1 MTYRQKKCAR
11 LPVVFGIVLAAG
23 ALSPS
28 KSWATVSWESDDGLK
43 VDWNNS
49 LRYSA
54 MFRMDKRDGEL
65 LSNPNLDDGDRN
77 FSTGLVSNRGEL
89 FSELDVV
96 HSAGFGAR
104 VSANGWYDTV
114 YNRHND
120 NPGIS
125 GGAFPN
131 QVSTGPDEFTHSTR
145 DQQGRDVELRDAFVF
160 GRLQLG
166 ETELTGRL
174 GQHSLVWGESLFFAN
189 NAVAG
194 AQSPFDTTRL
204 LDDPTAEAKEF
215 VLPVPQVSAQ
225 WQLSDSLSVGAY
237 YQFRYVH
244 NRIPASGSYF
254 SVSDIVGSGAERL
267 VLDPTT
273 GLSAFRQS
281 DHDAKDS
288 GQFGLQVRWQVG
300 EFDLGFYALQFHDKD
315 FQQVTSLGQPFGPFG
330 PVLPTS
336 YYLAY
341 QEDTQLYGFSASR
354 SFGDLNLAL
363 EASVRKGQSLATTHA
378 VDTSAL
384 GGPVP
389 NNNDHPAYAVGDT
402 AHINL
407 STIWTVPRTALW
419 NEANLAAEVAWTRL
433 LKCKQ
438 NCDDSVSG
446 VAALDPNIT
455 RDAWA
460 MRAVFKPMYRQAVLG
475 WDIGVPIGV
484 GFTPKGSRNPLGP
497 AAVPP
502 ENGGDLTVGISGL
515 YMNAWNLNLAYTRFF
530 GPSGTFL
537 DDTNSYSYK
546 QARADRD
553 FIAFTV
559 RRSF

>member
-11 LPVVFGIVLAAG
+11 LPVVFGIVLAVG
-23 ALSPS
+23 ALSPF

-288 GQFGLQVRWQVG
+288 AQFGLQVRWQVG

>member
-1 MTYRQKKCAR
+1 MQSHKKCVRFPAA
-11 LPVVFGIVLAAG
+11 LGTVLLVG

-28 KSWATVSWESDDGLK
+28 QSWATFSWESDDGLK
-43 VDWNNS
+43 VDWTNS

-54 MFRMDKRDGEL
+54 VFRVKDRDSEL
-65 LSNPNLDDGDRN
+65 LRNPNLDDGDQN

-89 FSELDVV
+89 FSELDIV
-96 HSAGFGAR
+96 HPNGYGAR
-104 VSANGWYDTV
+104 VSGMGWYDTV
-114 YNRHND
+114 YNRDND
-120 NPGIS
+120 NPGID

-131 QVSTGPDEFTHSTR
+131 QLSSDFNEFTDSTR
-145 DQQGRDVELRDAFVF
+145 DQHGRDAELRDAFVF
-160 GRLQLG
+160 GRLALG
-166 ETELTGRL
+166 DTELTGRL

-225 WQLSDSLSVGAY
+225 WQLTDTFSIGAY

-254 SVSDIVGSGAERL
+254 SVADIVGSGAERL

-273 GLSAFRQS
+273 GLSALRDS
-281 DHDAKDS
+281 DRDAKDS
-288 GQFGLQVRWQVG
+288 GQFGVQLRWQVG
-300 EFDLGFYALQFHDKD
+300 EFDLGFYALRFHDKD
-315 FQQVTSLGQPFGPFG
+315 FQQVTALGQPFGPFG

-341 QEDTQLYGFSASR
+341 HEDTQLYGFSASR

-363 EASVRKGQSLATTHA
+363 EASIRKDQSLATTHA
-378 VDTSAL
+378 VDASAL
-384 GGPVP
+384 GAATP
-389 NNNDHPAYAVGDT
+389 NNSDHPAYAVGDT

-419 NEANLAAEVAWTRL
+419 NEANLVAEVAWTRL

-438 NCDDSVSG
+438 NCDDTVAG
-446 VAALDPNIT
+446 QAALDPNIT
-455 RDAWA
+455 RDSWS
-460 MRAVFKPMYRQAVLG
+460 MRAVFEPMYRQALVG
-475 WDIGVPIGV
+475 WDISIPMGV

-502 ENGGDLTVGISGL
+502 ENGGDFTIGISGM
-515 YMNAWNLNLAYTRFF
+515 YMNAWDLNLAYTRFF
-530 GPSGTFL
+530 GPAGTFL
-537 DDTNSYSYK
+537 DDTNSYSYQ
-546 QARADRD
+546 QARHDRD
-553 FIAFTV
+553 FVAFTV

>member
-11 LPVVFGIVLAAG
+11 LPVALGIVLAVG

-28 KSWATVSWESDDGLK
+28 KSWATFSWESADGLK
-43 VDWNNS
+43 LDWNNA

-54 MFRMDKRDGEL
+54 MFRVDKRDSEL
-65 LSNPNLDDGDRN
+65 LSNPNLDDGDQN

-89 FSELDVV
+89 FSELDLV
-96 HSAGFGAR
+96 HPDGIGAR
-104 VSANGWYDTV
+104 VSASAWYDTV
-114 YNRHND
+114 YNRDND
-120 NPGIS
+120 NPGVA
-125 GGAFPN
+125 GGAYPN
-131 QVSTGPDEFTHSTR
+131 QLSSAPDEFTDSTR
-145 DQQGRDVELRDAFVF
+145 DQHGRDVELRDAFVF

-166 ETELTGRL
+166 GTELSGRL

-189 NAVAG
+189 NAIAG

-225 WQLSDSLSVGAY
+225 WQLSDTLSIGAY

-244 NRIPASGSYF
+244 NRIPGSGSYF
-254 SVSDIVGSGAERL
+254 SVSDIVGAGAERL
-267 VLDPTT
+267 VLDPAT
-273 GLSAFRQS
+273 GLSAPKES
-281 DHDAKDS
+281 DRDAKDS
-288 GQFGLQVRWQVG
+288 GQFGLQLRWQVG

-315 FQQVTSLGQPFGPFG
+315 FQQVTRMGQPFGPFG
-330 PVLPTS
+330 PVLPTG

-363 EASVRKGQSLATTHA
+363 EASIRKDQSLATTHA

-384 GGPVP
+384 GGAVP
-389 NNNDHPAYAVGDT
+389 DNRDHPAYAVGDT
-402 AHINL
+402 AHINV

-438 NCDDSVSG
+438 NCDDSVAG
-446 VAALDPNIT
+446 AAALDPNIT

-460 MRAVFKPMYRQAVLG
+460 MRAVFEPMYRQALLG
-475 WDIGVPIGV
+475 WDISVPMGV
-484 GFTPKGSRNPLGP
+484 GFTPNGSRNALGP
-497 AAVPP
+497 SAVPA
-502 ENGGDLTVGISGL
+502 ENGGDFTIGVSGL
-515 YMNAWNLNLAYTRFF
+515 YMNAWDLNLAYTRFF
-530 GPSGTFL
+530 GSAGSFL
-537 DDTNSYSYK
+537 DESNSYSYK

>member
-54 MFRMDKRDGEL
+54 MFRMDRRDGEL

-125 GGAFPN
+125 GGAFPS

-237 YQFRYVH
+237 YQLRYVH

-267 VLDPTT
+267 ILDPTT

-288 GQFGLQVRWQVG
+288 GQFGVQVRWQVG

-419 NEANLAAEVAWTRL
+419 NEANLAAEVGWTRL

-446 VAALDPNIT
+446 VAALDPNAT

-502 ENGGDLTVGISGL
+502 ENGGDLTIGISGL

-537 DDTNSYSYK
+537 DETNSYSYK

>member
-1 MTYRQKKCAR
+1 MKYRQKKCVR
-11 LPVVFGIVLAAG
+11 LPVVMGIALAVG
-23 ALSPS
+23 ALSPA
-28 KSWATVSWESDDGLK
+28 KSWAGFSWEPDDGWK
-43 VDWNNS
+43 IDWNNS

-54 MFRMDKRDGEL
+54 MFRVDQRNERL

-89 FSELDVV
+89 FSELDAVNEN
-96 HSAGFGAR
+96 GFGAR
-104 VSANGWYDTV
+104 VSANAWYDTV
-114 YNRHND
+114 YNRDND
-120 NPGIS
+120 NPGIA
-125 GGAFPN
+125 GGAYPN
-131 QVSTGPDEFTHSTR
+131 QLSTGPDEFTDSTR
-145 DQQGRDVELRDAFVF
+145 DQHGRNVEMRDAFVF

-166 ETELTGRL
+166 STELTGRL
-174 GQHSLVWGESLFFAN
+174 GQHSLLWGESLFFAN

-225 WQLSDSLSVGAY
+225 WQLNDSLAIGAY

-273 GLSAFRQS
+273 GLSAVKQS
-281 DHDAKDS
+281 DRDAKDS
-288 GQFGLQVRWQVG
+288 GQFGVQVRWQVG
-300 EFDLGFYALQFHDKD
+300 EFDLGFYALRFHDKD
-315 FQQVTSLGQPFGPFG
+315 FQQVTSVGQPFGPFG
-330 PVLPTS
+330 PVLPTA

-354 SFGDLNLAL
+354 SFGSLNLAM

-378 VDTSAL
+378 VDASAL
-384 GGPVP
+384 GGAVP
-389 NNNDHPAYAVGDT
+389 DNRDHPAYAVGDT
-402 AHINL
+402 AHVNV

-438 NCDDSVSG
+438 NCDDSAAG

-455 RDAWA
+455 RDAWS
-460 MRAVFKPMYRQAVLG
+460 MRAVFEPMYRQALLG
-475 WDIGVPIGV
+475 WDISLPMGV
-484 GFTPKGSRNPLGP
+484 GFTPNGSRNPLGP
-497 AAVPP
+497 AAVPA
-502 ENGGDLTVGISGL
+502 ENGGDFTIGITGL
-515 YMNAWNLNLAYTRFF
+515 YMNTWDLNLAYTGFF
-530 GPSGTFL
+530 GSAGTFL
-537 DDTNSYSYK
+537 DSSNSYSYK

-553 FIAFTV
+553 FVAFTV

>member
-54 MFRMDKRDGEL
+54 MFRVDKRDGEL